1 MSIIQN
7 TQNPENIELYNQQIR
22 EIRPRL
28 VAQINLHQD
37 HLILTQNGRD
47 FVFQI
52 QGQSR
57 EMLQKLLCKM
67 DGSLSL
73 SEITEKLSPNTLKFI
88 NELVSN
94 LDKQGFI
101 DDLAQV
107 KINSGID
114 RLLELPDLTNKLLDN
129 NIKQNPLWQAINS
142 TTSKLPINVLYGFA
156 IEHYHLFSHNCYS
169 YSPLLS
175 FQGSTKIRQI
185 IKQIYSQQSG
195 QDELLL
201 TALNTIGINQ
211 NHLTETMPLAE
222 TTALCNGLAYWA
234 NFDPLFLLSII
245 GTFADQILKN
255 FAAYTHYCEW
265 VEIDSSFLKP
275 IQQLNNAKLNDDLE
289 VFTHRI
295 LQEMPPINEETK
307 QRLKSQTYLFGEIY
321 NNFYQ
326 AIWNH
331 YANNSNLLRRITT
344 I

>member
-1 MSIIQN
+1 MSISKN
-7 TQNPENIELYNQQIR
+7 TENIEFSNQQLR
-22 EIRPRL
+22 EIYPRL
-28 VAQINLHQD
+28 VGQINLHQD

-47 FVFQI
+47 FALQI

-57 EMLQKLLCKM
+57 EMLQKLLSKM
-67 DGSLSL
+67 DGSISL
-73 SEITEKLSPNTLKFI
+73 SELTANFSPNTFKFI

-107 KINSGID
+107 KINPGVD
-114 RLLELPDLTNKLLDN
+114 RLLELADLTNKLLDN
-129 NIKQNPLWQAINS
+129 STKPNSLWQAINS
-142 TTSKLPINVLYGFA
+142 MTSELPVNVLYGFA
-156 IEHYHLFSHNCYS
+156 IEHYHLFSQNCYL
-169 YSPLLS
+169 YSPLLN
-175 FQGSTKIRQI
+175 FQGSTKIRQL
-185 IKQIYSQQSG
+185 IKEIYSQQSG

-222 TTALCNGLAYWA
+222 TTALCNGLVYWA

-245 GTFADQILKN
+245 GAFAEKILKN
-255 FAAYTHYCEW
+255 FASYTYYCEW

-275 IQQLNNAKLNDDLE
+275 IQQLNNTKLNHDLE
-289 VFTHRI
+289 VFTRHMLEEI
-295 LQEMPPINEETK
+295 PPITEETQ

-321 NNFYQ
+321 HNFYQ
-326 AIWNH
+326 AICNH
-331 YANNSNLLRRITT
+331 YTKNSNLLRRVTT